1 VPPPVITPAPLAP
14 PGVVNAILASP
25 PPVAPLAGLQLAVVE
40 GGIRMPLPE
49 AAPQPVELAEAEE
62 AAPEA
67 EAPAP
72 VVPKPP
78 VPVYPR
84 RQSRH

>member
-1 VPPPVITPAPLAP
+1 M
-14 PGVVNAILASP
+14 VNAILASAA
-25 PPVAPLAGLQLAVVE
+25 PVAPLAGLQLAVVE

-49 AAPQPVELAEAEE
+49 APQPVELAEEEE

-67 EAPAP
+67 EAPVP
-72 VVPKPP
+72 VPPKPP